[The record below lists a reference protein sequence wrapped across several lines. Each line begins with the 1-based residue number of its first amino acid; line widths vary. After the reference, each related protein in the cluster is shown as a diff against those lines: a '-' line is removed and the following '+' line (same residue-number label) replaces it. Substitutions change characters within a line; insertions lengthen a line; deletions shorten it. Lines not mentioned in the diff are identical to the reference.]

1 MTGGRHRWPTGAALA
16 GLGVLSAVLASG
28 AALAGESLQD
38 AWTMALARDA
48 AVAAAQADVEAAMA
62 GERAAR
68 AGRLPRVEAMG
79 GYTRYDTA
87 PALSIVTPGLSFSSP
102 PIFDDDDTVMAG
114 AQLSLPLYTGGA
126 LSASIRA
133 ARLGREAAEAVGEQS
148 VADLRIEVAERYV
161 GVLRARRALASAEA
175 SVTSLAAHVADVEVM
190 VQREMVATS
199 DLLAAR
205 VALANATQQRVR
217 ARNGVQ
223 LAEAAYNR
231 RLGQPLDRV
240 PEIED
245 RASLNGLAEE
255 TRDLAALLVAA
266 TANRSELR
274 ALDARAGALEAQ
286 GRAERAKLLPQF
298 ALQGGW
304 QHLETTVLDREEFS
318 SVGVGFRWTLFDG
331 GQALNQA
338 RALERAGRAA
348 RLRREDAAA
357 LLQLQVRE
365 AWLGLAEADARR
377 VASRE
382 AVEQAEENLR
392 INRELYGAGLVAN
405 TQVLD
410 AVALRVA
417 ATNNRD
423 DAAMDLELVRL
434 RLARATGEL

>member
-1 MTGGRHRWPTGAALA
+1 MTRLRHRRRSRVAAACLGVVSAVVAPGAALA
-16 GLGVLSAVLASG
+16 A
-28 AALAGESLQD
+28 ESLQD
-38 AWTMALARDA
+38 AWAMALSRDPSVA
-48 AVAAAQADVEAAMA
+48 AVQADVEAATA
-62 GERAAR
+62 SERAAR
-68 AGRLPRVEAMG
+68 AGRLPRVEATG
-79 GYTRYDTA
+79 GYTRFDTA
-87 PALSIVTPGLSFSSP
+87 PALSIVTPALSFNSP
-102 PIFDDDDTVMAG
+102 PLFDGDDTVMAG

-133 ARLGREAAEAVGEQS
+133 AGLAREAAEAVGDQS
-148 VADLRIEVAERYV
+148 VADLRIDVAERYV

-175 SVTSLAAHVADVEVM
+175 SVTSLAAHVADVEAM

-205 VALANATQQRVR
+205 VALANANQQRVR
-217 ARNGVQ
+217 ARNAVQ

-255 TRDLAALLVAA
+255 TRDLPALLAA
-266 TANRSELR
+266 AQANRSELR
-274 ALDARAGALEAQ
+274 ALQARAGALEAQ
-286 GRAERAKLLPQF
+286 GRAERAKLLPQL

-304 QHLETTVLDREEFS
+304 QHLETTVLDRDEFS
-318 SVGVGFRWTLFDG
+318 SIGVGFRWTLFDG
-331 GQALNQA
+331 GQALHQA

-348 RLRREDAAA
+348 RLRRDDATAM
-357 LLQLQVRE
+357 LQLQVRE

-377 VASRE
+377 AASRE
-382 AVEQAEENLR
+382 AVGQADENLR
-392 INRELYGAGLVAN
+392 ISRELYGAGLASN

-410 AVALRVA
+410 AIALRVA
-417 ATNNRD
+417 AANNRD
-423 DAAMDLELVRL
+423 DAAMDFELARL

>member
-1 MTGGRHRWPTGAALA
+1 MTRGRRALLA
-16 GLGVLSAVLASG
+16 GVVLAGVAVSG
-28 AALAGESLQD
+28 AAGAAGSGESLQD
-38 AWTMALARDA
+38 AWAMALARDA
-48 AVAAAQADVEAAMA
+48 SVAAAQADVEAATA

-68 AGRLPRVEAMG
+68 AARLPRVEASG

-87 PALSIVTPGLSFSSP
+87 PALSIVTSGLSFSSP
-102 PIFDDDDTVMAG
+102 PIFDGDDTVMAG

-133 ARLGREAAEAVGEQS
+133 ARLSREAAEAVGEQS
-148 VADLRIEVAERYV
+148 VADLRIEVAERFV
-161 GVLRARRALASAEA
+161 GVLRSRRALASAEA
-175 SVTSLAAHVADVEVM
+175 SVASLAAHVADVEAM
-190 VQREMVATS
+190 VQREMVAAS

-217 ARNGVQ
+217 AGNGVQ

-240 PEIED
+240 PAIED
-245 RASLNGLAEE
+245 RASLNGLPEE
-255 TRDLAALLVAA
+255 TRDLPALLAA
-266 TANRSELR
+266 AAANRSELR

-286 GRAERAKLLPQF
+286 GRAERARLLPQF

-318 SVGVGFRWTLFDG
+318 SIGVGFRWTLFDG

-348 RLRREDAAA
+348 RLRREDAAT

-365 AWLGLAEADARR
+365 AWLALAEADARR
-377 VASRE
+377 AASRE
-382 AVEQAEENLR
+382 AVEQADENLR
-392 INRELYGAGLVAN
+392 ISRELYGAGLASN

-410 AVALRVA
+410 AIALRVA
-417 ATNNRD
+417 AANNRD
-423 DAAMDLELVRL
+423 DAAMDFELARL

>member
-1 MTGGRHRWPTGAALA
+1 
-16 GLGVLSAVLASG
+16 
-28 AALAGESLQD
+28 
-38 AWTMALARDA
+38 MALARDA

-255 TRDLAALLVAA
+255 TRDLAALLAAA

-423 DAAMDLELVRL
+423 DAAMDLELARL

>member
-1 MTGGRHRWPTGAALA
+1 
-16 GLGVLSAVLASG
+16 
-28 AALAGESLQD
+28 
-38 AWTMALARDA
+38 
-48 AVAAAQADVEAAMA
+48 
-62 GERAAR
+62 
-68 AGRLPRVEAMG
+68 
-79 GYTRYDTA
+79 
-87 PALSIVTPGLSFSSP
+87 
-102 PIFDDDDTVMAG
+102 
-114 AQLSLPLYTGGA
+114 
-126 LSASIRA
+126 
-133 ARLGREAAEAVGEQS
+133 
-148 VADLRIEVAERYV
+148 
-161 GVLRARRALASAEA
+161 VLRARRALASAEA

-205 VALANATQQRVR
+205 VALANAIQQRVR

-240 PEIED
+240 PDIED
-245 RASLNGLAEE
+245 RTSLNGLAEE
-255 TRDLAALLVAA
+255 TRDLPTLLAAAMS
-266 TANRSELR
+266 NRSELR

-304 QHLETTVLDREEFS
+304 QRLETTVLDREEFS

-377 VASRE
+377 AASRE

-392 INRELYGAGLVAN
+392 VSRELYGAGLASN

-410 AVALRVA
+410 AIALRVA
-417 ATNNRD
+417 AANNRD
-423 DAAMDLELVRL
+423 DAAMDFELARL

>member
-1 MTGGRHRWPTGAALA
+1 MTRRVHRRPIGAAR
-16 GLGVLSAVLASG
+16 AVFVAATMFASG
-28 AALAGESLQD
+28 AGLAGESLQD

-48 AVAAAQADVEAAMA
+48 SVAAAQADVEAATA

-68 AGRLPRVEAMG
+68 AARLPRLEATG

-126 LSASIRA
+126 VSASIRA
-133 ARLGREAAEAVGEQS
+133 ARLAREAAEAVGEQS
-148 VADLRIEVAERYV
+148 VADLRLDVAERYV

-217 ARNGVQ
+217 AGNGVQ

-245 RASLNGLAEE
+245 RASLNGLPEE
-255 TRDLAALLVAA
+255 TRDLPTLLA
-266 TANRSELR
+266 TASANRSELR
-274 ALDARAGALEAQ
+274 ALEARAGALEAQ
-286 GRAERAKLLPQF
+286 GRAERARLLPRIE
-298 ALQGGW
+298 LQGGW

-318 SVGVGFRWTLFDG
+318 SIGVGFRWTLFDG

-348 RLRREDAAA
+348 RLRREDAGAV
-357 LLQLQVRE
+357 LQLQVRE
-365 AWLGLAEADARR
+365 AWLGLGEADARR
-377 VASRE
+377 TASRE

-392 INRELYGAGLVAN
+392 ISRELYGAGLASN

-410 AVALRVA
+410 AIALRVA
-417 ATNNRD
+417 AANNRD
-423 DAAMDLELVRL
+423 DAAMDFELARL

>member
-1 MTGGRHRWPTGAALA
+1 MTRRRRRWPTGAARV
-16 GLGVLSAVLASG
+16 GLGMLSALVASG

-38 AWTMALARDA
+38 AWAMALSRDA
-48 AVAAAQADVEAAMA
+48 TVAAAQADVDAATA

-68 AGRLPRVEAMG
+68 AARLPRVEAIG
-79 GYTRYDTA
+79 AYTRYDTA
-87 PALSIVTPGLSFSSP
+87 PSLSIVTPGLSFSTP
-102 PIFDDDDTVMAG
+102 PIFDGDDTVMAG

-133 ARLGREAAEAVGEQS
+133 ARFAREATEAVGEQS
-148 VADLRIEVAERYV
+148 IADLRIEVAERYV
-161 GVLRARRALASAEA
+161 GVLRSRRAFVSAEA
-175 SVTSLAAHVADVEVM
+175 SVTSLAAHVADVEAM

-205 VALANATQQRVR
+205 VALANATQQSVR

-245 RASLNGLAEE
+245 RASLNGLPEE
-255 TRDLAALLVAA
+255 TRDLPALLAA
-266 TANRSELR
+266 AAANRSELR
-274 ALDARAGALEAQ
+274 ALDARAGALAAQ

-318 SVGVGFRWTLFDG
+318 SVGIGFRWTVFDG

-377 VASRE
+377 AASRE

-392 INRELYGAGLVAN
+392 ISRELYGAGLASN

-410 AVALRVA
+410 AIALRVA
-417 ATNNRD
+417 AANNRD
-423 DAAMDLELVRL
+423 DAAMDFELARL